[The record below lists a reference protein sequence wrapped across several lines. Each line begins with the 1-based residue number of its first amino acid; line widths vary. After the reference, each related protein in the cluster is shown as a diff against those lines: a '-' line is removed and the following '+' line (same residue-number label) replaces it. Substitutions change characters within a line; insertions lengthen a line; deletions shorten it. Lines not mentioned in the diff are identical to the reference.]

1 VYVDHGFHFTVG
13 QIEFFIIIVVFFCA
27 VLIFG
32 YRRYKEVLKA
42 KDDLQK
48 TYESEMQIVH
58 SRDIEEAITRIVT
71 KKEFNRN
78 GNMDKTIHNEGENS
92 NTNISKSSNHR
103 DGEEKNGRIEYQ
115 MPGNQTTDFRF
126 GLDKVNSEL

>member
-1 VYVDHGFHFTVG
+1 M
-13 QIEFFIIIVVFFCA
+13 IIVVILCA
-27 VLIFG
+27 VLFFG
-32 YRRYKEVLKA
+32 YRRYKKVLKA
-42 KDDLQK
+42 KDNLQK
-48 TYESEMQIVH
+48 TRESEMQIVH

-78 GNMDKTIHNEGENS
+78 GDMDQTMRNEGENS

-103 DGEEKNGRIEYQ
+103 VGEEKNGRIQCQ